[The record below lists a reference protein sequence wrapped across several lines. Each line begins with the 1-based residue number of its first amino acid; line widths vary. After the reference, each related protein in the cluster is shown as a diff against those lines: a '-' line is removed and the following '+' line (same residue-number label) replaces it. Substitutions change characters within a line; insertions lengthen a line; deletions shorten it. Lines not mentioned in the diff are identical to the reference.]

1 MRSGVRVKPS
11 RVGSSPKRTIS
22 SRARSSKLA
31 LVSVLVSTDPGVSG
45 MGVPV
50 VCLLF
55 IVSCLLKSLSSSS
68 DYLRLLII
76 FVIFE
81 LFSQLRFPCEFKR
94 IHHGLFQAYL
104 FQMSQ
109 GEATLQNIVDHD
121 AQVLCGRNSFGKLR
135 ERIEVLQV
143 KPFNDL

>member
-1 MRSGVRVKPS
+1 MRSGVRIKPS

-45 MGVPV
+45 MGVRV
-50 VCLLF
+50 VGLYCL
-55 IVSCLLKSLSSSS
+55 LSSSILIFGRSS
-68 DYLRLLII
+68 DDLL
-76 FVIFE
+76 IFE

-109 GEATLQNIVDHD
+109 GEAT
-121 AQVLCGRNSFGKLR
+121 
-135 ERIEVLQV
+135 
-143 KPFNDL
+143 